1 MKFNGMHI
9 CPNCFREQS
18 FGGVCPHCG
27 YQGEVRPPLALPEG
41 TVLGGHYLLGR
52 VLGQGGFGITYAAW
66 DFSQNRKVAVK
77 EYFPE
82 TFATRESA
90 TRRVTPLSHSHDEN
104 YRFGLQQFLKEA
116 GALSQFTH
124 IEEIVSVY
132 ACFEENGTAY
142 FTMEF
147 LEGITFKEYIS
158 RFGGRVPWQ
167 ETCNVLFPV
176 MTALD
181 AVHQSGMVHRDVAP
195 DNIFITQ
202 AGKIKLL
209 DFGAARYSLGDKSAT
224 LDVVLKHGFA
234 PMEQYTAHGRRGP
247 YTDIY
252 ALGACFYMALTGQVP
267 PNALDRVNEDTLVPP
282 EQLGVSLPAEARNA
296 ILKAL
301 EVRSAQRQQTI
312 TQLRSELLSQK
323 TVPINNSGTPGS
335 KGLIRG
341 LIAAVI
347 VLALALAAVLIIP
360 NLDLDSGGRVAKPTE
375 PRETEPK
382 STEPRETES
391 KPTELREPEQL
402 PTVPPETLPE
412 KPTEPP
418 LLEMGWLGGI
428 YVGQAGDGDIPQGE
442 GKITWDCGSWEGNFD
457 AGYPLGEGTFTT
469 AEGEIIRGQWRWGTV
484 TLTHARGMARSLRA
498 GSYEGLLLDEIP
510 NGYGKAD
517 FDLAGTYTGGFRS
530 GNPKGLGA
538 YRRRDG
544 GELYGSWSW
553 LDRQEGSFLPEK
565 KGSTTYYTGMFLDG
579 SYQGFG
585 CLDFDSCG
593 SFYGEFRRGEI
604 SGSGAYYYRCPETH
618 VYLTG
623 DNWEFVYGDY
633 RYENTY
639 YGMKLNGT
647 WHGFGIGVLKSGNHY
662 AGELLNDFRDG
673 YGRVFLQNST
683 VDPNLCGIFREG
695 GFVRKLN

>member
-1 MKFNGMHI
+1 MKFNGTHI

-41 TVLGGHYLLGR
+41 SILGGHYLLGR

-66 DFSQNRKVAVK
+66 DFNRNQKVAIK

-82 TFATRESA
+82 TFATREGA
-90 TRRVTPLSHSHDEN
+90 TRRVAPLSHSHEEN
-104 YRFGLQQFLKEA
+104 YSFGLQQFLKEA

-124 IEEIVSVY
+124 VAEIVSVY

-147 LEGITFKEYIS
+147 LEGITFKEYIN

-176 MTALD
+176 MTALE
-181 AVHQSGMVHRDVAP
+181 AVHQAGMVHRDVAP
-195 DNIFITQ
+195 DNIFITRE
-202 AGKIKLL
+202 GKIKLL

-252 ALGACFYMALTGQVP
+252 ALGACFYMALTGQIP
-267 PNALDRVNEDTLVPP
+267 PNALDRVNEDTLIPP
-282 EQLGVSLPAEARNA
+282 EQLGVSLPTEARDA

-301 EVRSAQRQQTI
+301 QVRSVERQQTI

-323 TVPINNSGTPGS
+323 TVPINDTTPGGN
-335 KGLIRG
+335 KWLIRG

-347 VLALALAAVLIIP
+347 VLTLSLAAVLIIP
-360 NLDLDSGGRVAKPTE
+360 NLDRDTGGRVAKPTE
-375 PRETEPK
+375 SRETQPK
-382 STEPRETES
+382 PAET
-391 KPTELREPEQL
+391 REPEKL
-402 PTVPPETLPE
+402 PTVPAETVPE

-428 YVGQAGDGDIPQGE
+428 YLGQAEGDIPQGE
-442 GKITWDCGSWEGNFD
+442 GKLTWDCGTWEGNFD
-457 AGYPLGEGTFTT
+457 GGYPTGSGVFTT
-469 AEGEIIRGQWRWGTV
+469 SDNETIRGDWSWGQV
-484 TLTHARGMARSLRA
+484 TLTHTQGMARSLRA
-498 GSYEGLLLDEIP
+498 GSYEGLLLEGTP

-517 FDLAGTYTGGFRS
+517 FDLAGTYTGGFRR
-530 GNPKGLGA
+530 GNPQGLGT
-538 YRRRDG
+538 YLRRDG

-553 LDRQEGSFLPEK
+553 LERQEGSFLPEK
-565 KGSTTYYTGMFLDG
+565 KGSTTDYTGMFLDG

-585 CLDFDSCG
+585 CLDFESCG
-593 SFYGEFRRGEI
+593 SFYGEFLRGEI
-604 SGSGAYYYRCPETH
+604 SGSGAYYYRCPESH

-695 GFVRKLN
+695 GFVRKIN